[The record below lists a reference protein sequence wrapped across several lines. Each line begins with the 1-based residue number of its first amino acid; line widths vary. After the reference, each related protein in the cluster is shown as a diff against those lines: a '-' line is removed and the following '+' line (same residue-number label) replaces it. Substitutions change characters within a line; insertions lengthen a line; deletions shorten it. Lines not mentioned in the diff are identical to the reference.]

1 MENSPHINYFA
12 QTDFR
17 GRKIPFGIKSEDRAK
32 HVYVIGKTGMGKST
46 MLENMAIQ
54 DIKNGEGMCFIDPHG
69 KTAEL
74 LLEYVPK
81 ERIDD
86 VLYIAPFDLE
96 YPIGF
101 NVMEDVGKAERHL
114 VAAGLMS
121 AFKKIWVDAWSARM
135 EYILNNTI
143 LALLEYPG
151 STLLSVNKML
161 SDKKFRE
168 KVVAHI
174 TDPGVKSFW
183 VDEFASYTDRFAA
196 EATPAI
202 QNKVGQFTSNPL
214 IRNILGQPQSTFN
227 FRQLMDEKKIVII
240 NLSKGRIGE
249 GNANLLGSMLITKIY
264 LAAMSRANMTETEI
278 KKMPA
283 FYLYVDEFQ
292 SFANESFADI
302 LSEARK
308 YKLAL
313 TIAHQYIEQMPEE
326 VRDAVFGNVG
336 TTVAFRV
343 GPFDA
348 EVFEKIFFPTFTKE
362 DMVGLGFA
370 QIYLSLSIDGVGS
383 KPFSATTLPPIAPLD
398 KNNARE
404 VIAASRKKYAKTQA
418 EVEAIITDLHGGTKD
433 NNQPESVKNDFKPN
447 KNYRDQNNSRNHK
460 PAPVSKNN
468 HREEPK
474 KSLSLF
480 KLKPKDR
487 PLDEKSTGK
496 HKNDLKSALAELMMG
511 QKNSTSKKESE
522 PKKETVV
529 NDTNYV
535 SKPPVQNHK
544 PATSEVPEEVLR
556 AMLNVDDKSK

>member
-1 MENSPHINYFA
+1 
-12 QTDFR
+12 
-17 GRKIPFGIKSEDRAK
+17 
-32 HVYVIGKTGMGKST
+32 
-46 MLENMAIQ
+46 
-54 DIKNGEGMCFIDPHG
+54 
-69 KTAEL
+69 
-74 LLEYVPK
+74 
-81 ERIDD
+81 
-86 VLYIAPFDLE
+86 
-96 YPIGF
+96 
-101 NVMEDVGKAERHL
+101 
-114 VAAGLMS
+114 
-121 AFKKIWVDAWSARM
+121 
-135 EYILNNTI
+135 
-143 LALLEYPG
+143 
-151 STLLSVNKML
+151 
-161 SDKKFRE
+161 
-168 KVVAHI
+168 
-174 TDPGVKSFW
+174 
-183 VDEFASYTDRFAA
+183 
-196 EATPAI
+196 
-202 QNKVGQFTSNPL
+202 
-214 IRNILGQPQSTFN
+214 
-227 FRQLMDEKKIVII
+227 
-240 NLSKGRIGE
+240 
-249 GNANLLGSMLITKIY
+249 MLITKIY

-496 HKNDLKSALAELMMG
+496 HKNDLKSALAELIMG